1 LCTKTDILNTLAY
14 FDVFRYPLTQTEIFF
29 FLQHHYEQEEF
40 IKALYALVRM
50 KQVVKLDEFF
60 SLQDDY
66 SLAARR
72 RKGNQAAKKLLDI
85 ANKVAGFLSSFPFV
99 RGVAVS
105 GSLSKNF
112 ADENADIDFFIITK
126 KNKLWL
132 ARTFMHLFKKLTFL
146 FHKEHLFCMNYYVD
160 EEGLL
165 IKEKNIYTATE
176 LATLI
181 PMRGIQAF
189 ADLYANNTWSREM
202 LPNYTMKV
210 SYTKEARNTWLKRL
224 VEAFFSNLVGQALD
238 YLLMKITLRRWAQKR
253 AQHRRNVN
261 GNLMGI
267 DGGRHYAK
275 PDPVTFQCRFMATYE
290 QKVFHVLTQYQ
301 NQLKPVS

>member
-1 LCTKTDILNTLAY
+1 MCAKTDILNTLAY

-29 FLQHHYEQEEF
+29 FLRHHYEQEEF
-40 IKALYALVRM
+40 VKALYALVRM

-60 SLQDDY
+60 SLEDDY
-66 SLAARR
+66 SLVTRR
-72 RKGNQAAKKLLDI
+72 RKGNQTAKKLLDTAGKI
-85 ANKVAGFLSSFPFV
+85 AGFLSSFPFV

-146 FHKEHLFCMNYYVD
+146 FHKEHFFCMNYYVD
-160 EEGLL
+160 EKGLQ
-165 IKEKNIYTATE
+165 IREKNIYTATE

-181 PMRGIQAF
+181 PMRGVQAF
-189 ADLYANNTWSREM
+189 ADLYDSNTWSREM

-210 SYTKEARNTWLKRL
+210 SYTKEARNTWLKRF
-224 VEAFFSNLVGQALD
+224 VEVFFSNPVGQVLD

-253 AQHRRNVN
+253 AQHRRNAN

-275 PDPVTFQCRFMATYE
+275 PDPATFQSRFIATYE
-290 QKVFHVLTQYQ
+290 QKVFRVLTQYQ